1 MRAGHRRS
9 DYNKS
14 LEISIYPSLTR
25 VFMFRVILRLGNYK
39 FDYLVISTFS
49 QMHTHKAE
57 LSTELNMWT

>member
-1 MRAGHRRS
+1 
-9 DYNKS
+9 
-14 LEISIYPSLTR
+14 
-25 VFMFRVILRLGNYK
+25 MFRVILRLGNYK